1 MSYLYW
7 SRLAFWTFVVV
18 AFIGA
23 IIAAFYIERME
34 RLDQQQRQLAED
46 HLRKRRIE
54 RFKNL
59 NN

>member
-7 SRLAFWTFVVV
+7 SRLIFWTFMVL

-23 IIAAFYIERME
+23 IIAAFYIERLE
-34 RLDQQQRQLAED
+34 RMDREQREMAED

-59 NN
+59 NR

>member
-1 MSYLYW
+1 MA
-7 SRLAFWTFVVV
+7 LAFI
-18 AFIGA
+18 AA
-23 IIAAFYIERME
+23 IIAAFWIERME
-34 RLDQQQRQLAED
+34 RIDAQQRQLAEN